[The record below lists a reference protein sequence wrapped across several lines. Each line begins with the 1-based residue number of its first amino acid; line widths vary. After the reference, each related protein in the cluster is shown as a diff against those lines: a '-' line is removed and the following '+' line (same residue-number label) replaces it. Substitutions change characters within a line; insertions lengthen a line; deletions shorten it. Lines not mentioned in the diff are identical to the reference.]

1 MKIKIRKL
9 PLILALGVFLI
20 IVFSSCGSGV
30 DVSQLDEGI
39 DDMRISNIGITA
51 KVDSVE
57 KDGKNLT
64 LNVVYQNN
72 SQRDVVYGK
81 EPRLEILV
89 DGKWYEMK
97 IKDDAA
103 WDSVGVVIIQNT
115 TSEEQ
120 VDLSL
125 YYEDLPSGHY
135 RYLKR
140 IDSFY
145 RAAEFDI

>member
-1 MKIKIRKL
+1 MKIKKL
-9 PLILALGVFLI
+9 SLVLVFGVFLI
-20 IVFSSCGSGV
+20 VLFSSCGTGV
-30 DVSQLDEGI
+30 DVSQMEEGI
-39 DDMRISNIGITA
+39 DDARISNIGITA
-51 KVDSVE
+51 AVESIE
-57 KDGKNLT
+57 KDGKSLF
-64 LNVVYQNN
+64 LNVVYHNN

-89 DGKWYEMK
+89 DGKWYEIKMK
-97 IKDDAA
+97 EDAS
-103 WDSVGVVIIQNT
+103 WENIGIVIIQNT

-120 VDLSL
+120 IDLNL
-125 YYEDLPSGHY
+125 YYDKLPSGHY